1 MEFNLRY
8 VATCDY
14 TDILC
19 KWWEDWGWTP
29 PPLDML
35 PDTGFI
41 LSNQFEED
49 ICAGFL
55 YKTDSKV
62 CWLEYIVSDKKYKRD
77 DRSRAITSIIDYLSK
92 KAKEEDFKYIYTS
105 LKNKPL
111 IKKYESCGFIKGD
124 ESCLE
129 MVKIL

>member
-8 VATCDY
+8 VTKEDY
-14 TDILC
+14 SDILC
-19 KWWEDWGWTP
+19 KWWPDWGWDA

-35 PDTGFI
+35 PKIGFMI
-41 LSNQFEED
+41 SNQREED

-62 CWLEYIVSDKKYKRD
+62 CWLEYVVSDKNYKRE
-77 DRSRAITSIIDYLSK
+77 DRSRAITLLINHLSD
-92 KAKEEDFKYIYTS
+92 KAKEEEFKYIYTS
-105 LKNKPL
+105 LKSKPL

-124 ESCLE
+124 DACLE